1 MEFSTGISQINT
13 GFDPINSGF
22 NNFDAIDRYNKY
34 LKDNSKFVFDSSAPT
49 DFETALQAAAKNYPV
64 HDKHDPIGLGNF
76 AGNVGNAFSNSLN
89 AVNNARLEAN
99 RMQEDIAMGGNT
111 DIHAAMIAAEKAS
124 LSMQMAIQVRNRM
137 ISAYTE
143 ITNMGI

>member
-1 MEFSTGISQINT
+1 MEFSTGISQVNT
-13 GFDPINSGF
+13 EF
-22 NNFDAIDRYNKY
+22 NNFDAVDRYNKY
-34 LKDNSKFVFDSSAPT
+34 LKDNSKFVFDSTTPT
-49 DFETALQAAAKNYPV
+49 DFESALQAAAKNYPV

-76 AGNVGNAFSNSLN
+76 AGNVGNALSNSLN
-89 AVNNARLEAN
+89 AVNNAKLEAN

-143 ITNMGI
+143 ITGMML